1 MPECDGKA
9 ANRGSHGCFFTV
21 KGKKAVSI
29 SSVSV
34 QRWGVDDYEFTVW
47 TTTST
52 EKNVSWS
59 SPPTCP
65 AFFNAALPPRSA
77 GGVQPARMGAG
88 RNRHLRGR

>member
-34 QRWGVDDYEFTVW
+34 QRWALGLDDYEFTVGL
-47 TTTST
+47 
-52 EKNVSWS
+52 
-59 SPPTCP
+59 
-65 AFFNAALPPRSA
+65 F
-77 GGVQPARMGAG
+77 
-88 RNRHLRGR
+88 